1 MRRSARLLTSIIC
14 VLMVVAACGGGD
26 FDIERPSP
34 SRGGAGADTPPTDG
48 PLPPARSYDP
58 PVHFKTDTAVLL
70 PDEASEGAFSIG
82 GHLRRPL
89 PVALVGTVAYIAAT
103 DHLLVVET
111 RTGQQLGAP
120 IRPESGR
127 GVAYAPSGWAG
138 DNPAEP
144 PLPANVEGSG
154 RVYAAFIVD
163 LPGSGTTAGQRGIE
177 LVGIE
182 APGARPV
189 WRATVPLEKWASQ
202 ASSRALTA
210 APVWSD
216 GRTVLVRVSS
226 PGSLPDDATT
236 YAIDATTG
244 KIRWKRDDFAARVV
258 AGDTAVGEVPSKFT
272 PAEISGL
279 SLSDGSIRWT
289 KTESALDVGVF
300 PGGPS
305 LVVTLGQGVGTYNVL
320 SLLDAATGTVKASG
334 KGSYNDISCQYD
346 GASVTVCHQEPFGHP
361 WAAAFDT
368 TTGAWLWSLP
378 DDEANRVA
386 PTITSA
392 WHGAVYGTTQNGPV
406 ILDARTGED
415 RATAPG
421 AAPFIVNGNVGLALD
436 PNESDLW
443 AFPADG

>member
-1 MRRSARLLTSIIC
+1 MFNIVALTDERSAGTVRRSARLLASIAC
-14 VLMVVAACGGGD
+14 VLMFVAACGGGG
-26 FDIERPSP
+26 FDIEHPSP
-34 SRGGAGADTPPTDG
+34 SRGGAGADAPTTDR

-58 PVHFKTDTAVLL
+58 PVHFNRDAAAML

-82 GHLRRPL
+82 GDLRRPL

-120 IRPESGR
+120 IRPESG
-127 GVAYAPSGWAG
+127 
-138 DNPAEP
+138 
-144 PLPANVEGSG
+144 SG

-163 LPGSGTTAGQRGIE
+163 IPGSGTTPGHRSVE

-189 WRATVPLEKWASQ
+189 TRATVPLEQWASQ
-202 ASSRALTA
+202 TSGALAA

-216 GRTVLVRVSS
+216 GRTVLVRVSRFGDS
-226 PGSLPDDATT
+226 PDATT
-236 YAIDATTG
+236 YAIDATSG
-244 KIRWKRDDFAARVV
+244 KIRWRQDDFAARVV
-258 AGDTAVGEVPSKFT
+258 AGDTAVGEVPSESF
-272 PAEISGL
+272 PAKVSGL
-279 SLSDGSIRWT
+279 SLSDGGVRWT
-289 KTESALDVGVF
+289 NTESAHDVSIF

-305 LVVTLGQGVGTYNVL
+305 LVVAYGQTLGSQNFL
-320 SLLDAATGTVKASG
+320 SLLDAATGTVKDRRT
-334 KGSYNDISCQYD
+334 GSYNGVNCQYD
-346 GASVTVCHQEPFGHP
+346 AASVTVCYQGLFGSP

-368 TTGAWLWSLP
+368 TTGSWLWGLP
-378 DDEANRVA
+378 DSDANRVA

-392 WHGAVYGTTQNGPV
+392 WHGAVYGTTRSGPV
-406 ILDARTGED
+406 ILDARTGKD

>member
-1 MRRSARLLTSIIC
+1 
-14 VLMVVAACGGGD
+14 MVVAACGGGD
-26 FDIERPSP
+26 FGIEHPGP
-34 SRGGAGADTPPTDG
+34 SRGGAGAAAPTADR

-58 PVHFKTDTAVLL
+58 PVHFNPDAAAPL
-70 PDEASEGAFSIG
+70 PDEASEGAFNLG
-82 GHLRRPL
+82 GDLRKPL

-120 IRPESGR
+120 IRPESGS

-144 PLPANVEGSG
+144 PLPAAVDGSG

-163 LPGSGTTAGQRGIE
+163 IPGSGTTPGHRSVE

-189 WRATVPLEKWASQ
+189 WRATVPLEQWASQ
-202 ASSRALTA
+202 TYDAVTA

-226 PGSLPDDATT
+226 LGNSPDATT
-236 YAIDATTG
+236 YAIDATSG
-244 KIRWKRDDFAARVV
+244 KIRWKQDDFAARVV
-258 AGDTAVGEVPSKFT
+258 AGDTAVGEVPSASF
-272 PAEISGL
+272 PAKVSGL
-279 SLSDGSIRWT
+279 SLPDGGVRWT
-289 KTESALDVGVF
+289 NTESAHNVSIF

-305 LVVTLGQGVGTYNVL
+305 LVVAYGQTLGSQNFL
-320 SLLDAATGTVKASG
+320 SLLDAATGTVKDSG
-334 KGSYNDISCQYD
+334 SGSYNGITCQYD
-346 GASVTVCHQEPFGHP
+346 GASVTVCHQSSFSRP

-368 TTGAWLWSLP
+368 TTGDWLWTLP
-378 DDEANRVA
+378 DNDANRVA

-392 WHGAVYGTTQNGPV
+392 WHGAVYGTTQSGPV
-406 ILDARTGED
+406 ILDARTGAD